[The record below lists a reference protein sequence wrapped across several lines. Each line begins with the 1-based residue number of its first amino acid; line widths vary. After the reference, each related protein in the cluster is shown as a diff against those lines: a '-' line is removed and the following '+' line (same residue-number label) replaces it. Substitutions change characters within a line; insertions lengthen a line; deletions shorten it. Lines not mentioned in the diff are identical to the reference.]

1 MLLTNYS
8 FGMELDED
16 VLARNDF
23 DYKKWTNPL
32 EIRYTEMVFAYHRTY
47 WSRSKGFRTPQQ

>member
-1 MLLTNYS
+1 MLSTNYS

-23 DYKKWTNPL
+23 DHKKWTNPL

-47 WSRSKGFRTPQQ
+47 WSR